1 MNFNFSILNR
11 LIIYLT
17 KITICVAILN
27 IIFKFNNISI
37 DNLNNFYSINSNL
50 FYRKTRFKIKHSIKA
65 GIENTIEWYLA
76 NKDWANYQKN
86 RHKNKRI
93 GLDDK

>member
-50 FYRKTRFKIKHSIKA
+50 FYIIIFFQVYYLLSVYRWYIILKNLDWKINLNLIIIIKFL
-65 GIENTIEWYLA
+65 IQSYE
-76 NKDWANYQKN
+76 
-86 RHKNKRI
+86 
-93 GLDDK
+93 